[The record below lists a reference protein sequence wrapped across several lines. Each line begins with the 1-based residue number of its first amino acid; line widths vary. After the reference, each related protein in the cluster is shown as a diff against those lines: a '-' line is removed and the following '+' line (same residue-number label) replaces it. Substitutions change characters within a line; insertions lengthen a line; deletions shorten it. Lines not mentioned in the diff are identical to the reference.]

1 MVSSIKWNRVPV
13 LLAPSSNVLF
23 LQSCNV
29 LFLDKWRAEMMGIE
43 MSEKAV
49 KRHEVLSLVEAGAIL
64 QKEGARL
71 LEVTARQMRRI
82 VKRFRQEGARG
93 LNSKRYGLK
102 PGNAISE
109 AVRQRILECAASRYQ
124 GFGPTLLA
132 EKLVEEQ
139 GMTLSVESVRQT
151 LMAGGYWRAKQG
163 GEVKRHPLRERR
175 PRFGELIQI
184 DGSPHDWFEG
194 RSLVC
199 TLLVFI
205 DDATG
210 QLTQLRFM
218 PTETT
223 LGYMHCL
230 HDHILA
236 HGMPMALYSDRHSI
250 FRVNGEHEGETQWGR
265 AMDTLGIE
273 QICANSP
280 QAKGRVERVNQT
292 LQDRLVKEM
301 RLLGINGPE
310 EANAWLPQYVTGFN
324 ARFSVTAAQPEDAH
338 VPWIKDAAALRE
350 VLSQHEERTLS
361 KELTLSYNSRCL
373 QVVSAGSGRG
383 LRRAKVKI
391 HEHFD
396 GALEVRRQGR
406 NFAYREIAKPTRQGK
421 VVGAK
426 DINNHLNAIQTK
438 RRAHKPVADHPWR
451 GARGEG
457 APLRASGLRPTPSVP
472 PLPPASAKAN
482 SKPTARLTAT
492 S

>member
-1 MVSSIKWNRVPV
+1 MSSFGTNGGAV
-13 LLAPSSNVLF
+13 N
-23 LQSCNV
+23 
-29 LFLDKWRAEMMGIE
+29 MGIE

-49 KRHEVLSLVEAGAIL
+49 KRHEVLALVEAGVIL
-64 QKEGARL
+64 QKEGARR
-71 LEVTARQMRRI
+71 LEVTVRQMRRI
-82 VKRFRQEGARG
+82 VKRFRQEGAAG
-93 LNSKRYGLK
+93 LNSKRYGRK

-109 AVRQRILECAASRYQ
+109 AVRQQVLGWAGSRYQ
-124 GFGPTLLA
+124 GFGPTLLT
-132 EKLVEEQ
+132 EKLGVEQ
-139 GMTLSVESVRQT
+139 RISLSVESVRQT
-151 LMAGGYWRAKQG
+151 LIAGGCWQAKSG
-163 GEVKRHPLRERR
+163 GEIKRHPLRERR

-194 RSLVC
+194 RSEPC

-210 QLTQLRFM
+210 RLTQLRFM

-250 FRVNGEHEGETQWGR
+250 FRVNGEQGGETQWGR
-265 AMDTLGIE
+265 AMETLGIE

-280 QAKGRVERVNQT
+280 QAKGRVERANQT

-301 RLLGINGPE
+301 RLMGIHSPE

-324 ARFSVTAAQPEDAH
+324 VQFAVEAAQPEDAH
-338 VPWIKDAAALRE
+338 VPWARDTVALRE
-350 VLSQHEERTLS
+350 ILSQHEERTLS

-373 QVVSAGSGRG
+373 QVVASGSGRG

-396 GALEVRRQGR
+396 GSLEVRRQGHR
-406 NFAYREIAKPTRQGK
+406 FTYREIVKPRRQGQ
-421 VVGAK
+421 VVEAK
-426 DINNHLNAIQTK
+426 DINHHLNAIRTK
-438 RRAHKPVADHPWR
+438 RLNKPATDHPWR
-451 GARGEG
+451 GAG
-457 APLRASGLRPTPSVP
+457 S
-472 PLPPASAKAN
+472 KAN
-482 SKPTARLTAT
+482 SKPTTGLTAT
-492 S
+492 SL